1 MAKVFDPDTGARV
14 VIVSDDHCPP
24 HVHAAHR
31 AERWGVRIGFS
42 FAPPNPWVMS
52 IAPSPIAVRLRQLSR
67 MLLEVTV
74 AQADCRR
81 LWWDTQKT
89 TCLENK

>member
-42 FAPPNPWVMS
+42 FAPPNFQVNVDLFQTDRESKTSGRKPNTENYDG
-52 IAPSPIAVRLRQLSR
+52 Q
-67 MLLEVTV
+67 EVV
-74 AQADCRR
+74 CWKSE
-81 LWWDTQKT
+81 L
-89 TCLENK
+89 